1 MNPRRLKYF
10 FGLISSILFIG
21 LIYKII
27 KLPGGLILPGYFMG
41 GILLIGV
48 ITTCIIVTAILLLF
62 FKRSDISTLFAIVT
76 TIAFLITHYYLY
88 SPTLKIIVPK
98 GYSGPVTLIRS
109 NVDENILTVDSNG
122 IGYITKWTFKKTYS
136 TPVVFDSE
144 GKRLDN
150 QCVGFNPSTF
160 WGKGYATSTTF
171 TYRIDYLSFEIMPD
185 DKGKQKKYYSVEIT
199 KLADKSKLP
208 IPD

>member
-10 FGLISSILFIG
+10 FGLTSSILFIG

-48 ITTCIIVTAILLLF
+48 ITACIIVTAVLLLF
-62 FKRSDISTLFAIVT
+62 FKRSDMSTLFAIVT
-76 TIAFLITHYYLY
+76 TIAFLFTHYYLY

-98 GYSGPVTLIRS
+98 GYTGPVTLIRS

-122 IGYITKWTFKKTYS
+122 IGYITNWTFKKTYS
-136 TPVVFDSE
+136 TPAVFDNE

-150 QCVGFNPSTF
+150 LCVGFNHSTF
-160 WGKGYATSTTF
+160 WGKGYAESTAF

-185 DKGKQKKYYSVEIT
+185 NKDKQKKYYSVDIT

-208 IPD
+208 LHK

>member
-10 FGLISSILFIG
+10 FGLISLILFIG
-21 LIYKII
+21 LIDKII

-41 GILLIGV
+41 GMLLIGV
-48 ITTCIIVTAILLLF
+48 LTACIIVTAVLLLF
-62 FKRSDISTLFAIVT
+62 FKRNDISTLFAIVT
-76 TIAFLITHYYLY
+76 TIAFLFTHYYLY

-98 GYSGPVTLIRS
+98 GYTGPVTLIRS

-160 WGKGYATSTTF
+160 WGKGHAESTAF
-171 TYRIDYLSFEIMPD
+171 TYRIDYLSFEIMPY
-185 DKGKQKKYYSVEIT
+185 DKDKQKKYYSLEIT